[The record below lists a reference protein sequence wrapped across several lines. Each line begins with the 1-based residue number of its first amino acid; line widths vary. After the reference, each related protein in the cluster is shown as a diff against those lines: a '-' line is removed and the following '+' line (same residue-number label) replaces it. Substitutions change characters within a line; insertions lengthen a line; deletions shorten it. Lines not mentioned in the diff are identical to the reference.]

1 MGNTTKLRDELLRE
15 LSGIRQENEA
25 RIGDPYFSSST
36 GYNMAAWAEKG
47 YEQAMMIVGINFPKE
62 EESVAEYAARLK
74 RLLEVKQGEYVNDN
88 ADEDGGAAGA
98 LTDALMV
105 LERLDA

>member
-36 GYNMAAWAEKG
+36 GYNMADLGREGLRAGDDDRRNQLSEGRGERGRVRCTA
-47 YEQAMMIVGINFPKE
+47 QA
-62 EESVAEYAARLK
+62 
-74 RLLEVKQGEYVNDN
+74 
-88 ADEDGGAAGA
+88 AAGGQA
-98 LTDALMV
+98 GGI
-105 LERLDA
+105 RQRQR